1 VSNQRQ
7 FTVRKFLPPAEAW
20 VVLVAMAI
28 LGFFLAPCC
37 HSTIWSGKSWT
48 AWDSAIANRI
58 LAGTPLYTDGLRVP
72 LDPLAIMEMTWLGGP
87 SRWLTESVAN
97 FLTDCASVLL
107 VYAGLRRLRLCPT
120 SAALA
125 AFLALPVR
133 AAWMKIALYDEM
145 ALFFTACSFLVAT
158 SLHRRWA
165 DNRAAPTGYVVA
177 LAACTVLGILSKYS
191 IGLGLFAGTG
201 LFLTLA
207 SPGRDRWRH
216 ALVYVCSLPV
226 FLALACALF
235 SPWMSVGGFL
245 SDVVATGSETK
256 GGASLMVALVGCIA
270 RNSLYGLAIVGLFA
284 LAAGGLFEKSPA
296 AADGQAP
303 APPGPLPE
311 PVAVQWPVLGAA
323 VAGGSLA
330 FLIACFQ
337 PELRSISGGD
347 TLVSCLASGR
357 RFMDVLVVGFFTAL
371 ASLVYSAT
379 AWWRGSRGSGEA
391 PDRGPALTGWFPL
404 LLAPTFLMFCLS
416 GGRWILSEPE
426 PISWLFRILPVS
438 DPLDLMWIFGF
449 TVLFSSVTTA
459 AARRS
464 SPYWARWI
472 VIGLAAASGFAAWS
486 RLEERAGVAR
496 DCTQAWPEVAFLRG
510 VRMQPGNGMR
520 DVIRAVRKLAPD
532 KADRV
537 LMLPEDPE
545 TVALFERPRP
555 DVRGGII
562 FFDMYRD
569 TFVDGDVAELEAHPP
584 EVIVLGPSGNL
595 GWGLFMFGPAHDS
608 RGASRLMRRIES
620 ELLPTRYRLAE
631 TIPLS
636 ARDPSNTM
644 AIYQLRTNSE

>member
-1 VSNQRQ
+1 M
-7 FTVRKFLPPAEAW
+7 RKFLPPAEAW

-125 AFLALPVR
+125 AFLAVPVR

-145 ALFFTACSFLVAT
+145 AIFFTACSFLVAT
-158 SLHRRWA
+158 SAHRRWSA
-165 DNRAAPTGYVVA
+165 NRTASAVYPVA
-177 LAACTVLGILSKYS
+177 MAGLTALGILSKYS

-201 LFLTLA
+201 FFLALA
-207 SPGRDRWRH
+207 SPGRDRWRNLLAYAC
-216 ALVYVCSLPV
+216 ALPA

-270 RNSLYGLAIVGLFA
+270 RNSLYGLAIVGLLA
-284 LAAGGLFEKSPA
+284 LASAGLFEKSPA
-296 AADGQAP
+296 AGTEQAP
-303 APPGPLPE
+303 PASGPLPE
-311 PVAVQWPVLGAA
+311 PAAVQWPVLGAA
-323 VAGGSLA
+323 VAGGVLA

-357 RFMDVLVVGFFTAL
+357 RFMDVLVVGAFFTAL
-371 ASLVYSAT
+371 ASLVYSAK
-379 AWWRGSRGSGEA
+379 AWWLRLRGGES
-391 PDRGPALTGWFPL
+391 PDGGPALTGWFPL

-426 PISWLFRILPVS
+426 PISWLFRILPAS

-449 TVLFSSVTTA
+449 TVLFSSVTAA

-520 DVIRAVRKLAPD
+520 DVIREVRKLAPG

-555 DVRGGII
+555 DVSGGII

-569 TFVDGDVAELEAHPP
+569 AFVDADIAKLEAHPP
-584 EVIVLGPSGNL
+584 QVIVLGPSGNL
-595 GWGLFMFGPAHDS
+595 GWGLFMFGPTHDS
-608 RGASRLMRRIES
+608 RGASRLMRRLEAK
-620 ELLPTRYRLAE
+620 LLPTRYQRVE
-631 TIPLS
+631 TIPLN

-644 AIYQLRTNSE
+644 AIYQLRPNSE